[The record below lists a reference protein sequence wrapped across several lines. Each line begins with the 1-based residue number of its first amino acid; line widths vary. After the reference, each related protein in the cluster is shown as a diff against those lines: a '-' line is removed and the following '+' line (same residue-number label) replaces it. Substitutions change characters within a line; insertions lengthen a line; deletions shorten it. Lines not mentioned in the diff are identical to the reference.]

1 MAKNLKQSRF
11 KKTDARRDAVKD
23 FKKQKKLETE
33 KKTSSGILFVDCP
46 ACGFRIKY
54 KRGRKKNPS
63 KSEVL
68 KWLDKARCPKC
79 GQPIRVKDSKGLL
92 KGKGIERI

>member
-11 KKTDARRDAVKD
+11 KKVDDK
-23 FKKQKKLETE
+23 E
-33 KKTSSGILFVDCP
+33 KNNLKRYKEAGRGILFVDCP